1 MPGKDIFD
9 KAASFE
15 EALRKFEEALK
26 QSQAAGQ
33 PSQTLGWPGATPA
46 SPGRPGQVRTEPA
59 ENGTGRP
66 SSGRPASGPGSSPAG
81 YGRSGPG
88 APRPGQ
94 VLSPFDPAFWRELA
108 EGQASPEPA
117 DQEGKDDFG
126 SEPASPEGQSGGVWR
141 QPDSA
146 GAADV
151 SNREGMPVEGMP
163 VEGMS
168 VEGQNGLGES
178 VEAGEGGTSR
188 PGPGS
193 LVAAMTEPAGVSSL
207 GGKGLASGTS
217 WWDEPS
223 AGALPPGFAHL
234 DRFRSPLVQGVIWA
248 EVLGRP
254 VSKRHGR
261 GRRGF

>member
-15 EALRKFEEALK
+15 AALRKFEEALK

-33 PSQTLGWPGATPA
+33 PGQTLGWPGATPA
-46 SPGRPGQVRTEPA
+46 APGRPGPVRAEPA
-59 ENGTGRP
+59 GNGTGRP
-66 SSGRPASGPGSSPAG
+66 GSGRPVSGPGSSTAG
-81 YGRSGPG
+81 YGRSGQG

-94 VLSPFDPAFWRELA
+94 ALSPFDPAFWRELA
-108 EGQASPEPA
+108 EGQATPEPA
-117 DQEGKDDFG
+117 ELEGKDDFG
-126 SEPASPEGQSGGVWR
+126 SEPPASPEGQPDDIWR
-141 QPDSA
+141 QADSA
-146 GAADV
+146 GAAGAAD
-151 SNREGMPVEGMP
+151 REGMP
-163 VEGMS
+163 

-178 VEAGEGGTSR
+178 VEAGEGDASR

-193 LVAAMTEPAGVSSL
+193 LAAAMAEPAGGSGL
-207 GGKGLASGTS
+207 GSTGRDSGTG

-223 AGALPPGFAHL
+223 ASGVARAGALPHGLAHL